1 MKVTVAIGL
10 LLNRVVSV
18 VDAVGE
24 AIETTA
30 QSATVL
36 ADAGKDL
43 SYLAKHTTEQMLL
56 EQQLENRKEMLLLQR
71 ELAKE
76 VSLDEAV
83 VATVETV
90 KL

>member
-18 VDAVGE
+18 VDAVGA

-36 ADAGKDL
+36 AEAGKDL
-43 SYLAKHTTEQMLL
+43 SNLAKNTTEQMLL

-71 ELAKE
+71 ELNKE
-76 VSLDEAV
+76 ISLDDEV
-83 VATVETV
+83 VAVQ
-90 KL
+90 L

>member
-18 VDAVGE
+18 VDAVGQ

-36 ADAGKDL
+36 ADAGKDMSL
-43 SYLAKHTTEQMLL
+43 LAKHTTEQMLM

-76 VSLDEAV
+76 ISLDDEEV
-83 VATVETV
+83 VAVQ
-90 KL
+90 L